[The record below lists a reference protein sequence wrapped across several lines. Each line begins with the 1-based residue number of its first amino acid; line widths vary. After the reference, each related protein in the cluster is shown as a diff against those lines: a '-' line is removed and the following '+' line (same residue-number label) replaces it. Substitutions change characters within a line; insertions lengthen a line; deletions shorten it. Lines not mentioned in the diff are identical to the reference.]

1 MKLLVLY
8 QPKSEHA
15 RMVEEYLD
23 DFRRVYPDIEIEV
36 LDAESKEGVAKCLV
50 YDILEYPALLVI
62 GTDNSLQ
69 NMWLGKML
77 PQKQE
82 VVAYVISW

>member
-1 MKLLVLY
+1 
-8 QPKSEHA
+8 
-15 RMVEEYLD
+15 MVEEYLD

-82 VVAYVISW
+82 VVAYVIS

>member
-82 VVAYVISW
+82 VVAYVIS

>member
-15 RMVEEYLD
+15 RLMEEYLE
-23 DFRRVYPDIEIEV
+23 DFRRLYPQIDIEV
-36 LDAESKEGVAKCLV
+36 LDAESVEGVNICQV
-50 YDILEYPALLVI
+50 YDILEYPALLVVNR
-62 GTDNSLQ
+62 DQALQ

-82 VVAYVISW
+82 VVSYLLS

>member
-15 RMVEEYLD
+15 RLVEEYLD
-23 DFRRVYPDIEIEV
+23 DFRRLYPKIDIEV
-36 LDAESKEGVAKCLV
+36 LDAESVEGVNICQV
-50 YDILEYPALLVI
+50 YDILEYPALLAVNR
-62 GTDNSLQ
+62 DNALQ

-82 VVAYVISW
+82 VVSYLLS

>member
-15 RMVEEYLD
+15 RLVEEYLD
-23 DFRRVYPDIEIEV
+23 DFRRLYPNVDIDV
-36 LDAESKEGVAKCLV
+36 LDAESIDGVNKCQV

-62 GTDNSLQ
+62 GQDGALRNT
-69 NMWLGKML
+69 WTGKML

-82 VVAYVISW
+82 IVSYLYS

>member
-15 RMVEEYLD
+15 RLVEEYLD
-23 DFRRVYPDIEIEV
+23 DFRRLYPNVDIEV
-36 LDAESKEGVAKCLV
+36 LDAESIDGVNKCQV
-50 YDILEYPALLVI
+50 YDILEYPTLLVI
-62 GTDNSLQ
+62 GQDGALRNA
-69 NMWLGKML
+69 WKGKML

-82 VVAYVISW
+82 IVSYLYS

>member
-15 RMVEEYLD
+15 RSVEEYLD
-23 DFRRVYPDIEIEV
+23 DFRRLYPDIEVEV
-36 LDAESKEGVAKCLV
+36 LDAESVEGVNKCQL

-62 GTDNSLQ
+62 GRDNVLQ

-82 VVAYVISW
+82 IVSYLYS